1 MLKYPARFEPVEEG
15 GFLVTF
21 RDVPEAI
28 TQGDT
33 IDEALFMAADALA
46 TAMDFYFEDQRPVPT
61 PSGVEEGRNWL
72 RCQKACLTKCW
83 YSTKCLQRH
92 E

>member
-21 RDVPEAI
+21 RDVPSAI

-46 TAMDFYFEDQRPVPT
+46 TAMDFYFEDLRPVPT
-61 PSGVEEGRNWL
+61 PSGVEEGEELVALSESMSDKVLVFNEML
-72 RCQKACLTKCW
+72 AKA
-83 YSTKCLQRH
+83 
-92 E
+92 